1 MLHYSSLEF
10 FGCNAYLKAKKLFK
24 HRDAWNAS
32 TVGFELQT
40 LRLTAKYL
48 TPEPLI
54 LNKTNQIDSEL
65 I

>member
-24 HRDAWNAS
+24 HRDAWNES
-32 TVGFELQT
+32 TVGFEPQT

-54 LNKTNQIDSEL
+54 LNKTN
-65 I
+65 